1 MLVCVWT
8 PSLLWTVQSIWASVS
23 VTCKLSWGPVIHVND
38 RIVTSHKTIYVAFFL
53 MHQVCS
59 WWFHAVMN
67 QCFNGLFFWGWD
79 GVEGWG
85 GLDCSALFHATLPL
99 LDQVSHLY
107 FGAGCLVPC
116 TEALDSFRNWL
127 GNYIFHYMLWTAV
140 FTITFTVL
148 KKNSC
153 YVVTLLPNHK
163 MEESR
168 RKGFKDLKR
177 Y

>member
-1 MLVCVWT
+1 MGWIG
-8 PSLLWTVQSIWASVS
+8 LLCT
-23 VTCKLSWGPVIHVND
+23 
-38 RIVTSHKTIYVAFFL
+38 
-53 MHQVCS
+53 
-59 WWFHAVMN
+59 
-67 QCFNGLFFWGWD
+67 
-79 GVEGWG
+79 
-85 GLDCSALFHATLPL
+85 FHATLPL

-127 GNYIFHYMLWTAV
+127 GNCIFHYMLRTAV
-140 FTITFTVL
+140 FTLTFTVL

-168 RKGFKDLKR
+168 RKGIRMIKKILINLDFVSAGFFSRKTCGKSCSPQGV
-177 Y
+177 

>member
-1 MLVCVWT
+1 MFAGMLVCVWT

-23 VTCKLSWGPVIHVND
+23 VTRKLSWGPVIHVND
-38 RIVTSHKTIYVAFFL
+38 RIVTSHKNIMYVAFFL
-53 MHQVCS
+53 MHQDCS

-67 QCFNGLFFWGWD
+67 QCFNGLFFWG
-79 GVEGWG
+79 GMGWI
-85 GLDCSALFHATLPL
+85 GLLCTFHATLPL

-107 FGAGCLVPC
+107 FGAGCLVPR

-127 GNYIFHYMLWTAV
+127 GNCIFHYMLWTAV
-140 FTITFTVL
+140 FTLTFTVL

-163 MEESR
+163 TEESR
-168 RKGFKDLKR
+168 RKGIR
-177 Y
+177 MI